1 MSDHPTIKIIA
12 RFWPH
17 ALLAIVL
24 VLPLFGDAIA
34 TKLTPIMVFAIVG
47 LGLNVVAGFTGLL
60 NLGAAAFMAIGAYTF
75 AICTVP
81 IYPFQIG
88 FWPGLGVAIMVGA
101 VAGTILALPAMRLRG
116 DYLAIVTLGF
126 GEIITDVLK
135 NLDAITKGT
144 QGLNPVAAPEIP
156 FVTYSISAYKPTYY
170 LYLALLLVAILL
182 CHNMRKS
189 RLGRQ
194 WIAVRDDEL
203 AARSMGISPARTKL
217 IAFAIG
223 SGLCAFGGA
232 MFASLNGTSIEP
244 SFYDFQQSVVILCIV
259 IVGGMGNVKG
269 VILGALIM
277 VGFNSIILVNLT
289 EWMTRNGWTGNN
301 VLATP
306 SNWKFMIFGLA
317 LILMM
322 RLRPQGLIPAQDV
335 EPVTQKPAT
344 AGATP

>member
-170 LYLALLLVAILL
+170 LYRHFTLPQHAQITF
-182 CHNMRKS
+182 R
-189 RLGRQ
+189 
-194 WIAVRDDEL
+194 
-203 AARSMGISPARTKL
+203 AAMD
-217 IAFAIG
+217 
-223 SGLCAFGGA
+223 CGA
-232 MFASLNGTSIEP
+232 
-244 SFYDFQQSVVILCIV
+244 
-259 IVGGMGNVKG
+259 
-269 VILGALIM
+269 
-277 VGFNSIILVNLT
+277 
-289 EWMTRNGWTGNN
+289 
-301 VLATP
+301 
-306 SNWKFMIFGLA
+306 
-317 LILMM
+317 
-322 RLRPQGLIPAQDV
+322 
-335 EPVTQKPAT
+335 
-344 AGATP
+344 